1 MTKKT
6 QNIWKNIEWK
16 TLKNMGP
23 DNVSLSIY
31 NTIYISLYIIYY
43 LSYILNHISYILYYN
58 FKDYM

>member
-1 MTKKT
+1 MKR
-6 QNIWKNIEWK
+6 KNIEWK
-16 TLKNMGP
+16 TLKNMDP

-31 NTIYISLYIIYY
+31 NTIYIYIIISLYIIYY

>member
-1 MTKKT
+1 MK
-6 QNIWKNIEWK
+6 KNIEWK

-31 NTIYISLYIIYY
+31 NTIYIIISLYIIYY